1 MARNKVRLHICGADY
16 VISSEDGEAYIREI
30 GEQVEKAVQEVLDS
44 NPRASLNMA
53 AVLAALTFCDNATK
67 ASEGAD
73 HLRNQL
79 KGYMDEANSYREHCE
94 QAKKKVRAL
103 EKQVAELKK
112 ELEKYGES
120 DISQLSSAA
129 VAEAE
134 EEKNYAE
141 MTPAEF
147 LQYFSEENSGSL

>member
-1 MARNKVRLHICGADY
+1 MARSKVRLHICGADY

-30 GEQVEKAVQEVLDS
+30 GEQVEKSIQEVLDS

-53 AVLAALTFCDNATK
+53 AVLAALTFCDNANK

-73 HLRNQL
+73 HLRKQL
-79 KGYMDEANSYREHCE
+79 KGYMDEANAYREGWE
-94 QAKKKVRAL
+94 NAKKKVRAL

-112 ELEKYGES
+112 TAPKTDDILPEEPEEES
-120 DISQLSSAA
+120 LP
-129 VAEAE
+129 
-134 EEKNYAE
+134 EKNYAD

-147 LQYFSEENSGSL
+147 LQYFSEENNGSV